1 MLSRNARARN
11 THVEENLNHPF
22 PAQVVVVNRDTRKR
36 TRENHADIDYIKG
49 GAEDLEERYDKFEKD
64 FEDYRDYDAAAKD
77 DAADAEDAAK
87 DDAADAKKGRRRL
100 RGA

>member
-1 MLSRNARARN
+1 MCIRDRSVFA
-11 THVEENLNHPF
+11 
-22 PAQVVVVNRDTRKR
+22 VVVVNRDTRKR

-64 FEDYRDYDAAAKD
+64 FEDYRDYDAA
-77 DAADAEDAAK
+77 DAEDAAK

>member
-1 MLSRNARARN
+1 MLFAPSVFA
-11 THVEENLNHPF
+11 
-22 PAQVVVVNRDTRKR
+22 VVVVNRDTRKR

-87 DDAADAKKGRRRL
+87 DDAADAEDAAKDDAADAKKGRRRL